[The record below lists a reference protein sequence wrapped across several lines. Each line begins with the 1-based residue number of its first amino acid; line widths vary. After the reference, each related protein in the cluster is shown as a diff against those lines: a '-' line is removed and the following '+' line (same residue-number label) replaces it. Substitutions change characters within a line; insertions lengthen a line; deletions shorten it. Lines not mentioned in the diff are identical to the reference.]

1 MRHRKRVL
9 AVGKTGFTRP
19 RRVEGIGF
27 RNRVFRIRGDRLQQE
42 ITSRMPWSNQS
53 GGGGGP
59 WGRPGG
65 GNGGGPWGG
74 GGGGKTPPDLE
85 DLLRRGQDR
94 LRGVMPG
101 GGFGG
106 GKGILVAAGLVLG
119 AWLLT
124 GFYIVK
130 PNEVGINTI
139 FGRYTGQSGEGL
151 RYNFPY
157 PIGGVQKPN
166 VGVVNS
172 IPIGY
177 VTGGGTARQ
186 RDVAEESLMLTAD
199 ENIVDLDFEVQ
210 WRVNPLKAEDY
221 VFNLANPDGTIK
233 AIAESAM
240 REVIGRRNIQ
250 AILTNEQSSIAQEVK
265 EIVQAALDEYG
276 AGVRI
281 EVVQLTS
288 VNPPPEV
295 RPAFIDVNAAQQ
307 YAQQVRNE
315 AETYLSRVVPEAR
328 GNASKVVQGAEAYAS
343 QATAE
348 ATGQAARFKQ
358 VYESYKAAP
367 EISRE
372 RMFLETMEKVLGSV
386 HKTIIDQSGGVSGA
400 NAAGVLP
407 VLPLTDGGR
416 NQTSGGQGR

>member
-1 MRHRKRVL
+1 
-9 AVGKTGFTRP
+9 
-19 RRVEGIGF
+19 
-27 RNRVFRIRGDRLQQE
+27 
-42 ITSRMPWSNQS
+42 MPWSNQS

-59 WGRPGG
+59 WGRPGGGGG

-106 GKGILVAAGLVLG
+106 GKGLLLAAGLVLG

-157 PIGGVQKPN
+157 PIGSVQKPN
-166 VGVVNS
+166 VGIVNS

-177 VTGGGTARQ
+177 MAAGNTTRQ
-186 RDVAEESLMLTAD
+186 RDVPEESLMLTGD
-199 ENIVDLDFEVQ
+199 ENIVDIDFEVQ

-250 AILTNEQSSIAQEVK
+250 AILTNEQSSISQEVK
-265 EIVQAALDEYG
+265 EIVQSALDEYG

-288 VNPPPEV
+288 VTPPPEV

-315 AETYLSRVVPEAR
+315 AETYASRVTPEAR
-328 GNASKVVQGAEAYAS
+328 GNASKVMQAAEAYKS
-343 QATAE
+343 QATSE
-348 ATGQAARFKQ
+348 ATGQASRFRQ
-358 VYESYKAAP
+358 VYDSYKVAP
-367 EISRE
+367 EVIRE
-372 RMFLETMEKVLGSV
+372 RIFLETMERVLGSV
-386 HKTIIDQSGGVSGA
+386 NKVIIDQNGGVAGA

-407 VLPLTDGGR
+407 VLPLMENGR
-416 NQTSGGQGR
+416 TQANGATGR